1 MYAPLMTKTEQKVT
15 REAEAKMLVQQA
27 QGGDQAAFAELVKR
41 YEGQIAA
48 TVIGML
54 GNVPE
59 ADDIGQETFIRFY
72 KALRN
77 FRGDA
82 EVGTYLTRIA
92 INLSLNEL
100 KKRKRKHIFSLF
112 SSNDQQADRIKSI
125 ADEDKAG
132 DRDTKEQVQ
141 QAIQMLDPNF
151 RSVVVLRMID
161 GYSTKETAEILNV
174 PLGTVLS
181 RLKRAQQKLQK
192 ILKELN

>member
-1 MYAPLMTKTEQKVT
+1 MTKAEQKVSKET
-15 REAEAKMLVQQA
+15 EVWTLVKQAKA
-27 QGGDQAAFAELVKR
+27 GDQTAFTNLVKR

-54 GNVPE
+54 GNTPE
-59 ADDIGQETFIRFY
+59 AEDVGQETFIRFY
-72 KALRN
+72 KALKN

-100 KKRKRKHIFSLF
+100 KKRKRKNVFSLF
-112 SSNDQQADRIKSI
+112 SSSNQDEDRIK
-125 ADEDKAG
+125 AMAG
-132 DRDTKEQVQ
+132 DDHETDRDTKELVH
-141 QAIQMLDPNF
+141 QAIQMLEPNF

-161 GYSTKETAEILNV
+161 GYSTKETAEILNI

-192 ILKELN
+192 ILGNN